1 LNVDSMSVS
10 PLILGRGCR
19 SHRASLFAL
28 TPYSE
33 NRRGNL

>member
-1 LNVDSMSVS
+1 MSGS

-19 SHRASLFAL
+19 SPRARLFAF

-33 NRRGNL
+33 NRSRNL